1 MINSLGNYIN
11 DTIAG
16 STMSKEEND
25 IIKIRVISI
34 RSRIETVI
42 FIFFKL
48 LLFKPL
54 YAKH

>member
-16 STMSKEEND
+16 STMSKEEKD
-25 IIKIRVISI
+25 IIKIRVINL